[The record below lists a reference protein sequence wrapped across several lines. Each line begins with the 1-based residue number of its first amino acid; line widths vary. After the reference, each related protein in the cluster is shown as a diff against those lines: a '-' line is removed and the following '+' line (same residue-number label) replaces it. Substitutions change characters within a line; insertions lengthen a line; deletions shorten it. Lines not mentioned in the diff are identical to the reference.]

1 MHRLS
6 CVVCAV
12 FLFAAVAR
20 GQIPNGGFEQW
31 SGGIPTGW
39 MNLSPP
45 APGSIVQSTTARSGS
60 FAVRGNVVDFSG
72 FGFSPLLIAGPDGE
86 GFPVSQRHAS
96 VTGYYQFTSVAGDIF
111 VVSVGMFQ
119 GDQVIGAGSFI
130 GFASQSTYTQ
140 FTAPIF
146 YAGAGNPDTCFI
158 QIWIAD
164 STSGIVNPGSYFL
177 VDDLAFS
184 GVNSVE
190 PADQTPVAFSLE
202 QNYPNP
208 FNPSTTIA
216 FGLPEETHARLAVYD
231 MLGREVV
238 VLVDEPL
245 QAGRYHVRLNADMLS
260 SGTYFY
266 SLRTPARTAVRKL
279 TLIR

>member
-12 FLFAAVAR
+12 FLCAAVAR

-39 MNLSPP
+39 INLSPP

-72 FGFSPLLIAGPDGE
+72 FGFSPFLIAGPDGE

-111 VVSVGMFQ
+111 VVSVGMFH
-119 GDQVIGAGSFI
+119 GDQAIGAGSFI
-130 GFASQSTYTQ
+130 GFANQSTYTQ

-164 STSGIVNPGSYFL
+164 STSGIVNPGSFFL

-184 GVNSVE
+184 GVNAVE
-190 PADQTPVAFSLE
+190 QTDNAPVAFSLE

-208 FNPSTTIA
+208 FNPSTTIV
-216 FGLPEETHARLAVYD
+216 FGLDELTHARLAVYD
-231 MLGREVV
+231 ILGREVS

-245 QAGRYHVRLNADMLS
+245 PAGRYRVSLEAGSLS

-266 SLRTPARTAVRKL
+266 ALQTQARRLTRRL
-279 TLIR
+279 TLVK